1 MEGGKISRIV
11 DGSDEQ
17 NSNWMKFVNCARDSK
32 EQNLVAVQFRGEIYY
47 KTCIPVEAGS
57 ELLVWFDD
65 SVSFG
70 SSAQTDQLGKL
81 SVVAVAII
89 IFYMYNVL
97 IGGYGFQTLPGSMK
111 CFYCSV
117 YY

>member
-1 MEGGKISRIV
+1 
-11 DGSDEQ
+11 
-17 NSNWMKFVNCARDSK
+17 MKFVNCARDSK

-47 KTCIPVEAGS
+47 KTRIPVEAGS

-97 IGGYGFQTLPGSMK
+97 MGGDGFQTLLGSMK

>member
-1 MEGGKISRIV
+1 MEGGKVSHIV

-17 NSNWMKFVNCARDSK
+17 DSNWMRFVNCARDNK

-47 KTCIPVEAGS
+47 KTRMPVEAGS

-70 SSAQTDQLGKL
+70 SSTQKDQLCKF
-81 SVVAVAII
+81 SIVAVAGWI
-89 IFYMYNVL
+89 
-97 IGGYGFQTLPGSMK
+97 QS
-111 CFYCSV
+111 S
-117 YY
+117 